1 MLKKPVYLATAFLI
15 LVIILEA
22 IPYQCNAQQNSA
34 GLSLIQAVG
43 ITITLQP
50 NILIQ
55 NEQVKNQQG
64 VLQQAKGKFDPALKA
79 SMGKDYLKT
88 PLTQNEQLSYNN
100 LIQEYLS
107 DKLTTTV
114 AVEKQLRSG
123 IALGPNMQVFRV
135 GSNLDQF
142 NLLNPVPSNYSTFN
156 FAISVPLLKGL
167 GRDVAAADETAADI
181 GLEATKLEFSHT
193 VAKSVSTS
201 ARAYWQYLAAKR
213 HLDIAREA
221 EARAGRGLELV
232 QQLVA
237 AKERPAAD
245 LVQVQASLAEKSALR
260 IAAEQRLL
268 EARKNVG
275 LSMGLPPQEIFAL
288 PLPQDPFPEPTEN
301 TASTIEGKKDE
312 YVHLAE
318 EHRDDLLAA
327 QKREQSAKVLMVAA
341 EKNTKPELNVTAGI
355 GYAGLQEGGNFK
367 NYLNS
372 INQNPVGL
380 NYTAAVMLKYP
391 WGNNSAQGLAA
402 QKKASRRQAELQA
415 VDLDRTIRSGV
426 AVALEAVIR
435 HSAGLKKAREAVAL
449 YQKGIANEATKYK
462 LGMSTIIDVITTA
475 NLLDQAKLTEVT
487 NHLNYANAIIALRYE
502 TGTILVKEKDQCRV
516 EKKSL
521 LQVPDLKME
530 HQ

>member
-1 MLKKPVYLATAFLI
+1 MLKKPVSLRAALLV
-15 LVIILEA
+15 LVIILA
-22 IPYQCNAQQNSA
+22 AMGNQSNAQQNAA

-43 ITITLQP
+43 ITISLQP

-55 NEQVKNQQG
+55 KEQVKNQQG
-64 VLQQAKGKFDPALKA
+64 VLQQAKGKFDPSLKA

-88 PLTQNEQLSYNN
+88 PLTQNEQFSYNN

-123 IALGPNMQVFRV
+123 IAFGPNMQVFRI

-156 FAISVPLLKGL
+156 FAITVPLLKGL

-181 GLEATKLEFSHT
+181 NLQAAKHAFSQT
-193 VAKSVSTS
+193 VAKSVSTT
-201 ARAYWQYLAAKR
+201 AQAYWQYLADKR
-213 HLDIAREA
+213 YLDIYKEA

-232 QQLVA
+232 QQLVD

-245 LVQVQASLAEKSALR
+245 LVQVQASLAEKTALR

-268 EARKNVG
+268 EARKNLG

-301 TASTIEGKKDE
+301 IASIVGGQKDE
-312 YVHLAE
+312 YIQLAE
-318 EHRDDLLAA
+318 ERREDLQAA
-327 QKREQSAKVLMVAA
+327 LKQEQSAKVFMVAA

-372 INQNPVGL
+372 INQNSVGL
-380 NYTAAVMLKYP
+380 NYTAAVILKYP
-391 WGNNSAQGLAA
+391 WGNNAAKGLAA

-415 VDLDRTIRSGV
+415 LDLDRTIRSGV

-449 YQKGIANEATKYK
+449 YQKSITNEATKYK

-475 NLLDQAKLTEVT
+475 NHLDQAKLTEVT

-502 TGTILVKEKDQCRV
+502 TGTILVKEKDQYRV

-521 LQVPDLKME
+521 LQVPDPKME

>member
-1 MLKKPVYLATAFLI
+1 MLKKPVYLKAAFFVLI
-15 LVIILEA
+15 IISGA
-22 IPYQCNAQQNSA
+22 MGSQGYAQQNSA

-43 ITITLQP
+43 VTISQQP

-55 NEQVKNQQG
+55 GEQVKNQQG

-123 IALGPNMQVFRV
+123 IAFGPNMQVFRV

-181 GLEATKLEFSHT
+181 NLEATKLEFGHT
-193 VAKSVSTS
+193 VAKSVSTT
-201 ARAYWQYLAAKR
+201 ARAYWQYLADKR
-213 HLDIAREA
+213 HLDIYKEA

-232 QQLVA
+232 NQLVG

-245 LVQVQASLAEKSALR
+245 LVQVQASLAEKTALR
-260 IAAEQRLL
+260 IAAEQRLI
-268 EARKNVG
+268 EARKNLG
-275 LSMGLPPQEIFAL
+275 LSMGLPSQEIFVL
-288 PLPQDPFPEPTEN
+288 PLPQDPFPEPAEHI
-301 TASTIEGKKDE
+301 ASIVGGKQDE
-312 YVHLAE
+312 YVQLAE
-318 EHRDDLLAA
+318 ERRDDLLAA

-380 NYTAAVMLKYP
+380 NYTASVMLKYP
-391 WGNNSAQGLAA
+391 WGNNAAKGLSA
-402 QKKASRRQAELQA
+402 QKKASRRQAELQ
-415 VDLDRTIRSGV
+415 VSDLDRIIRSGV
-426 AVALEAVIR
+426 AVALEAVIL

-449 YQKGIANEATKYK
+449 YQKSITNEATKYK

-516 EKKSL
+516 EKRSL
-521 LQVPDLKME
+521 LQIPNPRME